1 MSYEIVHEG
10 AFAMLK
16 VQMNPGET
24 IKAEMGAMVSMSSS
38 VDIKGTVDGGLLRGL
53 GRMLSGEKFFFSGAE
68 SISRAS

>member
-1 MSYEIVHEG
+1 MSYEILHEG

-53 GRMLSGEKFFFSGAE
+53 GRMLSGEKFFFRS
-68 SISRAS
+68 